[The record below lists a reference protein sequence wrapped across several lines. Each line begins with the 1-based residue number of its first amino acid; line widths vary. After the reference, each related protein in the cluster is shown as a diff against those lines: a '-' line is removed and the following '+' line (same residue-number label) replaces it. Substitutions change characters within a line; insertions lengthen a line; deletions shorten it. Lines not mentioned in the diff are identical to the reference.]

1 MSFTTWVK
9 SIFTKKD
16 KKATD
21 YVSRA
26 KVSAPKVSPI
36 PIKPKTVNRPVSSS
50 PKKASHQSMLRTSS
64 LSPTHLKEEHF
75 FSDNGNRVD
84 LVDVIAMSALFRQE
98 EPAQSVSAQETV
110 SDPEIETQRQDTC
123 RASSVSYRVDVET
136 NDVVE
141 ETTYTCN
148 NDNSDFSSSSSDYSS
163 SSSDSDS
170 SSSSSSD
177 D

>member
-1 MSFTTWVK
+1 MSFTTWLK
-9 SIFTKKD
+9 SIFAKKD

-98 EPAQSVSAQETV
+98 EPAQSVSAQ
-110 SDPEIETQRQDTC
+110 DTC

-148 NDNSDFSSSSSDYSS
+148 NDNSDSSS

-170 SSSSSSD
+170 SSSSSSSSD